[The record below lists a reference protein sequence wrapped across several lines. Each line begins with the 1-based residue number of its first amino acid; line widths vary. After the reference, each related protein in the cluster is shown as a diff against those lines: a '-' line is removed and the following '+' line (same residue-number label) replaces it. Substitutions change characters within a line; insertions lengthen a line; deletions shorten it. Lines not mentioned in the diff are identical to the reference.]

1 MNIQEWRDGVREH
14 LDSLDTVIN
23 DRKTLKKLI
32 EEYLSQFFDFD
43 SWETNR
49 DFSKIILKWDKNH
62 SPVFKED
69 SNISELGMDWIITA
83 GYDDEANRIVEI
95 ELYPWGVEEVDN

>member
-1 MNIQEWRDGVREH
+1 MNIDEWKNGVREH
-14 LDSLDTVIN
+14 IYSLNTIIKE
-23 DRKTLKKLI
+23 RQILKELI
-32 EEYLSQFFDFD
+32 KDYLSQFFDFD

-62 SPVFKED
+62 NPVINEE

-83 GYDDEANRIVEI
+83 EYDDEANRIVVI
-95 ELYPWGVEEVDN
+95 ELYPWGIEEDD

>member
-1 MNIQEWRDGVREH
+1 MNIDEWRNGVKEH

-23 DRKTLKKLI
+23 DRQTLKKLI
-32 EEYLSQFFDFD
+32 KDYLSQFFDFD

-62 SPVFKED
+62 NPVINGE

-95 ELYPWGVEEVDN
+95 EIYPWGVEEVDN